1 MKKWLVTCLL
11 AIALLFVATT
21 AMAGHTKANG
31 EYCLGGSY
39 ALLKEYENQHLLR
52 CNDCQEEILENHW
65 IGRRPRAYGK
75 HNAAAVLHAS
85 AITGR
90 TTGASGSP
98 TATAPTPASA
108 SIMLHTPKR
117 RIVPSAQ
124 RPAPYL
130 PPALSAVRFTSW
142 AMTGA
147 HGHPTEIKPTP
158 IPANATPAI

>member
-39 ALLKEYENQHLLR
+39 ALLKEYENQHLRGAMTARKRSWRITGL
-52 CNDCQEEILENHW
+52 D
-65 IGRRPRAYGK
+65 RRPRAYGK

-142 AMTGA
+142 VMTGA

-158 IPANATPAI
+158 IPASATPAI